1 MAVAVEMSFTGPKS
15 TLAVYDESIE
25 RMGAVPQGAHPDPD
39 CLFHWAADTPQ
50 GYRVTDVWTSQAK
63 FEAFAEST
71 LGPLAQELD
80 VPLPAPGQIKFIEL
94 HNYLTASSS

>member
-71 LGPLAQELD
+71 WAPRSGAGC
-80 VPLPAPGQIKFIEL
+80 PAPRPGADQV
-94 HNYLTASSS
+94 HRTS